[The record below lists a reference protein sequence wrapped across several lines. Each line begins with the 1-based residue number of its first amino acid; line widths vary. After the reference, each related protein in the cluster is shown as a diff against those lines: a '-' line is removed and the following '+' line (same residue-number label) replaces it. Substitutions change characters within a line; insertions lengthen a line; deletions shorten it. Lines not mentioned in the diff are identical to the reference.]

1 MSTPNRGYLVV
12 KRVFDFVL
20 SLIAVILLFPIGV
33 ILAIVSAIDT
43 KATPFFVQ
51 TRIGKDGK
59 EFRCMKYRTMSKSAP
74 SNVATCDLEA
84 TLYITPIGS
93 FLRKTSLDEL
103 PQLINILRGDMSIVG
118 PRPIIPQEA
127 ELIHLRKLHGA
138 EAVRPGLTGW
148 AQINGRDN
156 LKAPA
161 KAVMDGYYA
170 RHVSLKMDLD
180 ILLRT
185 VAYVVSSEDVVEGHT
200 DTNHKSSAQ
209 FILNT
214 RPYP

>member
-1 MSTPNRGYLVV
+1 MSTPNQGYMIF
-12 KRVFDFVL
+12 KRVFDIVMSAVGLIVL
-20 SLIAVILLFPIGV
+20 LPVELL
-33 ILAIVSAIDT
+33 LAIVAAVDT
-43 KATPFFVQ
+43 KASPLFVQ

-59 EFRCMKYRTMSKSAP
+59 QFRCLKYRTMSKNAP

-84 TLYITPIGS
+84 TRYITPIGS

-103 PQLINILRGDMSIVG
+103 PQLVNILCGDMSIVG
-118 PRPIIPQEA
+118 PRPIIPEEV

-156 LKAPA
+156 LKAPK
-161 KAVMDGYYA
+161 KAMMDGYYA
-170 RHVSLKMDLD
+170 RHVSLKMDID

-200 DTNHKSSAQ
+200 DTNHKTSAQ
-209 FILNT
+209 FILKT